1 VSALLELLLCKVDGA
16 PYAFPVE
23 RVREI
28 VRMRPITPIPRAP
41 ETVRGAISLRGQ
53 IVQVIDLRRR
63 LGMPPAEPTRSSRFV
78 VLRGDEGSVT
88 AILVDSV
95 REVLRLPE
103 PALCE
108 APAQCDAVEVLC
120 ERDGAFV
127 SVLDLDRVLDL
138 DGV

>member
-1 VSALLELLLCKVDGA
+1 MSALLELLLCDVDGA

-28 VRMRPITPIPRAP
+28 VRMRPITPIPRVP
-41 ETVRGAISLRGQ
+41 GTVRGAISLRGQ
-53 IVQVIDLRRR
+53 MVQVIDLRRR
-63 LGMPPAEPTRSSRFV
+63 LGMPAAEPTRSSRFV
-78 VLRGDEGSVT
+78 VLHGDEGSVT

-103 PALCE
+103 PALRE
-108 APAQCDAVEVLC
+108 APAQCEAVGVLC
-120 ERDGAFV
+120 ERDGSFV